1 MFVMFMY
8 YYNLTDFYKK
18 KFGCKIAK
26 LAFNGGFSCPN
37 RENGGSGCI
46 FCTGSDEFA
55 GEVTKTLKQ
64 QYEDQKLVVK
74 NKWSDAKF
82 IAYFGSYTNTYAP
95 TSVLREKFLEALSFE
110 DVIGISIGTRCDCI
124 SDDCFKFLEELNK
137 KTFLT
142 VELGLQS
149 IHNET
154 LKFINR
160 GHDLDSFDKMVKRLK
175 EASIN
180 VVVHIIDGL
189 PFETEDM
196 MLETIRHLNDLEI
209 DGIKI
214 HNLYVAKRTVLEKLY
229 LDGKFELMSMNQYI
243 NIVCKQLEILSP
255 NIVVHRLTGETMAEK
270 LVATTWAREKINI
283 LNGVVKK
290 LKKDKSYQGKYYK
303 KSH

>member
-18 KFGCKIAK
+18 KFGCKVAK
-26 LAFNGGFSCPN
+26 LAFNCGFSCPN

-95 TSVLREKFLEALSFE
+95 TSVLREKFLEVLSFE

-154 LKFINR
+154 LEFINR

-214 HNLYVAKRTVLEKLY
+214 HNLYIAKRTVLEKLY

-243 NIVCKQLEILSP
+243 NIVCKQLEILNP
-255 NIVVHRLTGETMAEK
+255 KIVVHRLTGETMDEK
-270 LVATTWAREKINI
+270 LVAPTWAREKINI

>member
-18 KFGCKIAK
+18 KFGCKVAK

-37 RENGGSGCI
+37 RENGGSGCV

>member
-18 KFGCKIAK
+18 KFGCKVAK

-55 GEVTKTLKQ
+55 GKVTKTLKQ
-64 QYEDQKLVVK
+64 QYEDQKFVVK
-74 NKWSDAKF
+74 NKWPDAKF

-95 TSVLREKFLEALSFE
+95 TSVLKEKFLEALSFE

-160 GHDLDSFDKMVKRLK
+160 GHDLESFDKMVKRLK

-243 NIVCKQLEILSP
+243 NIVCKQLEILNP
-255 NIVVHRLTGETMAEK
+255 KIVVHRLTGETMAEK
-270 LVATTWAREKINI
+270 LVAPTWAREKINI

>member
-1 MFVMFMY
+1 MY

-18 KFGCKIAK
+18 KFGCKVAK
-26 LAFNGGFSCPN
+26 LAFNCGFSCPN

-95 TSVLREKFLEALSFE
+95 TSVLREKFLEVLSFE

-154 LKFINR
+154 LEFINR

-214 HNLYVAKRTVLEKLY
+214 HNLYIAKRTVLEKLY

-243 NIVCKQLEILSP
+243 NIVCKQLEILNP
-255 NIVVHRLTGETMAEK
+255 KIVVHRLTGETMDEK
-270 LVATTWAREKINI
+270 LVAPTWAREKINI

>member
-1 MFVMFMY
+1 MY

-18 KFGCKIAK
+18 KFGCKVAK

-95 TSVLREKFLEALSFE
+95 TRVLREKFLEVLSFE

-243 NIVCKQLEILSP
+243 NIVCKQLEILNP
-255 NIVVHRLTGETMAEK
+255 KIVVHRLTGETMSEK
-270 LVATTWAREKINI
+270 LVAPTWAREKINI

>member
-18 KFGCKIAK
+18 KFGCKVAK

-55 GEVTKTLKQ
+55 GEVTKTLKE

-95 TSVLREKFLEALSFE
+95 TSVLREKFLEVLSFE

-154 LKFINR
+154 LEFINR

-196 MLETIRHLNDLEI
+196 MLETIRYLNDLEI

-243 NIVCKQLEILSP
+243 NIVCKQLEILNP
-255 NIVVHRLTGETMAEK
+255 KIVVHRLTGETMDEK
-270 LVATTWAREKINI
+270 LVAPTWAREKINI

-290 LKKDKSYQGKYYK
+290 LKNDKSYQGKYYK

>member
-1 MFVMFMY
+1 MY

-18 KFGCKIAK
+18 KFGCKVAK

>member
-1 MFVMFMY
+1 MY

-18 KFGCKIAK
+18 KFGCKVAK

-37 RENGGSGCI
+37 RENGGSGCV